1 MRQRALRSVPIEA
14 HLLFAGEAMSWN
26 VIVKAALQPV
36 LIGVAL
42 AVVAGCQLA
51 TPRAVGRSAERQQM
65 AAVHERVARCLRSDQ
80 QLDACQQEM
89 RKGCESMK
97 GGCGMMDAMGNK
109 DAKGTDTDKEAQ
121 HQH

>member
-1 MRQRALRSVPIEA
+1 VPIEA

-80 QLDACQQEM
+80 PLDTCQQEM

-97 GGCGMMDAMGNK
+97 GSGCGMMDTMGNK
-109 DAKGTDTDKEAQ
+109 DAKGTDTDKQAQ